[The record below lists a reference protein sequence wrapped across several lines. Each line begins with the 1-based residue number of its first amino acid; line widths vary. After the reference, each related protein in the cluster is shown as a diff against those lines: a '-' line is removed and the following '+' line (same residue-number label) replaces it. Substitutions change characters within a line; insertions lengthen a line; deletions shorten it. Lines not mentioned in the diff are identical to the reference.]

1 MSRSLPAGHLCTI
14 DVLMLTIAAFASY
27 ALRLERLDLGEHW
40 RSFVL
45 FAGIASVVVLMLF
58 GMTRVYAQYWR
69 YASFHEFSLLA
80 WTLVCVGIIIILVLD
95 HTGFFEYP
103 FLHKIL
109 CGGKEDA

>member
-14 DVLMLTIAAFASY
+14 DVLMLTIAAFVSY

-45 FAGIASVVVLMLF
+45 FAGVAPVVVLMLF
-58 GMTRVYAQYWR
+58 GVTRVYAQYWR

-80 WTLVCVGIIIILVLD
+80 WR
-95 HTGFFEYP
+95 
-103 FLHKIL
+103 L
-109 CGGKEDA
+109 CAPGSFWKA